1 VTSPTTPVDIRVT
14 LSNNTATPTV
24 LSLPNCFAFG
34 TTTSTTPTITAV
46 LPASGVNEGNTRVT
60 IIGSGFDTVGGVQ
73 VFFGEVEATIVSVS
87 FNQIV
92 VLTPAAFGSGSANL
106 NETVDVRVRNIV
118 SGQEATLTDGYRFT
132 QPIQLI
138 AISNNEQ
145 RIDQP
150 FTAVTIFGHGF
161 QAPVAV
167 TLVNRPATVISV
179 SESELVVLPGR
190 PSGCGGASGAVSVT
204 NINTGD
210 TASGLTFTYLGAQP
224 TITQLSPNSGAT
236 GTVVTITGSNFPSR
250 TQDTS
255 VRFGNVEATVSS
267 ASLTEVVATAPNQPT
282 LVAPACLAGNAAGTL
297 QPADSVNVVV
307 TNLLTTC
314 PSAGA
319 PFQYQLPCVPATPT
333 PTSTPGPTPTPTPPP
348 GADLA
353 IVKVDDADPVPSTT
367 DVTYTLTITNNGP
380 GVAVNTV
387 MNDPLPTGTTFV
399 SCAASLGN
407 CSGPNVGENGTVT
420 ATLAG
425 DLGPGGSITV
435 TIVAN
440 VTAGAGTVLSNT
452 ATVASDTADGNAGNN
467 SDTETTNVGAPP
479 P

>member
-1 VTSPTTPVDIRVT
+1 
-14 LSNNTATPTV
+14 
-24 LSLPNCFAFG
+24 
-34 TTTSTTPTITAV
+34 
-46 LPASGVNEGNTRVT
+46 VT

-73 VFFGEVEATIVSVS
+73 VFFGDVEATIVSVS

-106 NETVDVRVRNIV
+106 NETVDVRVRNIA
-118 SGQEATLTDGYRFT
+118 SGREGSLTDGYRYT
-132 QPIQLI
+132 QPLELI
-138 AISNNEQ
+138 SIAPTEE
-145 RIDQP
+145 RLDQP
-150 FTAVTIFGHGF
+150 LTPVTIFGHGF

-167 TLVNRPATVISV
+167 TFAGRAATVISV
-179 SESELVVLPGR
+179 SESELVVLPAR
-190 PSGCGGASGAVSVT
+190 PLDPDCNNSTLSVTVT

-210 TASGLTFTYLGAQP
+210 TASGLSFTFIGGGPNQLDVSFISPTAGA
-224 TITQLSPNSGAT
+224 A
-236 GTVVTITGSNFPSR
+236 GTVVTVNGTNLPSQP
-250 TQDTS
+250 QDAE
-255 VRFGNVEATVSS
+255 VRFGNILATVSS
-267 ASLTEVVATAPNQPT
+267 SSVTELTVVAPDQPGLTNPVCPVGVSVGT
-282 LVAPACLAGNAAGTL
+282 LVDVPGGSRLVTVENVLTGCS
-297 QPADSVNVVV
+297 DS
-307 TNLLTTC
+307 
-314 PSAGA
+314 A
-319 PFQYQLPCVPATPT
+319 PFQYQLPCVPVTPT
-333 PTSTPGPTPTPTPPP
+333 PTSTPSPTPTPTPPP

-399 SCAASLGN
+399 SCGASLGN

-467 SDTETTNVGAPP
+467 SDTETTSVGATPP
-479 P
+479 